1 MKTSEFLE
9 EVGYIHYEVSNFARG
24 KDHTSRHNQK
34 YWDHS
39 PYLGLGPSAHSFQCN
54 HRWWNHPSLDQYLAA
69 INVGNLPTEETET
82 LTMEQLRLEAL
93 YLGLRTKK
101 GISVQDFK
109 NQYHYD
115 LFTEKKMILA
125 KLEEE
130 GFISIQDGYLFP
142 TQTGLAVAD
151 SLSLI

>member
-1 MKTSEFLE
+1 
-9 EVGYIHYEVSNFARG
+9 
-24 KDHTSRHNQK
+24 
-34 YWDHS
+34 
-39 PYLGLGPSAHSFQCN
+39 
-54 HRWWNHPSLDQYLAA
+54 
-69 INVGNLPTEETET
+69 
-82 LTMEQLRLEAL
+82 MEQLRLEAL

-101 GISVQDFK
+101 GISLQDFK

-115 LFTEKKMILA
+115 LFNEKKKILA

-130 GFISIQDGYLFP
+130 GLISMKDGHLYP